1 MKLLIDVGNTSL
13 KAALW
18 REQQATPV
26 SMSDVPWQAITE
38 VVYACV
44 GNSELLNGALTLA
57 AKKSIPCFEAHVSKN
72 LSGLSCAYEQ
82 VSNLG
87 IDRWLALV
95 AGFTLYP
102 NRASIIVDAGTA
114 TTIDVLSGEGEHLG
128 GWILPGLDLMTR
140 SLTQNTQRV
149 FDDANT
155 PFLNELGKNTP
166 NGLKN
171 GALVATLG
179 AIEQAKYQL
188 KHVTGEQKPQILCAG
203 GYGLLLQQQISGSI
217 FDSLLVMKGLN
228 YWHEL
233 SKNDEKQQN

>member
-18 REQQATPV
+18 HNQQIQPTDL
-26 SMSDVPWQAITE
+26 SELPWQSVTE

-44 GNSELLNGALTLA
+44 GKSEQLNSVLA
-57 AKKSIPCFEAHVSKN
+57 VASQKSIPCFEASVTKQ
-72 LSGLSCAYEQ
+72 LGAITCAYEQ

-87 IDRWLALV
+87 IDRWLAII
-95 AGFTLYP
+95 AAYTLYP
-102 NRASIIVDAGTA
+102 NTPCIVVDAGTA
-114 TTIDVLSGEGEHLG
+114 TTIDVLSAKGEHLG

-179 AIEQAKYQL
+179 AIEQAKIHLNQ
-188 KHVTGEQKPQILCAG
+188 VTGSHNPQIICAG

-233 SKNDEKQQN
+233 SKNDEKL